1 MISSDAKCKVSAGE
15 PGTPIASV
23 SRGKRVIVGVNQTLQ
38 VSDHD
43 YSKISLIPDATCIQT
58 IPHVDDFLIFYLSI
72 FSSRKQI
79 YCSLAKKFSQ
89 SRGSPRKNYNK
100 IH

>member
-1 MISSDAKCKVSAGE
+1 MISSDAKCKVSVGE

-43 YSKISLIPDATCIQT
+43 YSKISLIPDATFIQP
-58 IPHVDDFLIFYLSI
+58 IPQEDDDTWYRSQVFYSI
-72 FSSRKQI
+72 
-79 YCSLAKKFSQ
+79 
-89 SRGSPRKNYNK
+89 
-100 IH
+100 

>member
-1 MISSDAKCKVSAGE
+1 MISSDAKCKVSVGE

-43 YSKISLIPDATCIQT
+43 YSKISLIPDATFI
-58 IPHVDDFLIFYLSI
+58 
-72 FSSRKQI
+72 
-79 YCSLAKKFSQ
+79 
-89 SRGSPRKNYNK
+89 
-100 IH
+100 